1 MQVTIRLRPQ
11 AVSLVIKRAASATG
25 LDARPFSGHSL
36 RAGLATSAALAGAD
50 LKDIMRQT
58 RHRSHDVA
66 LRYIRHAEVW
76 EDNVTS
82 LLFNAEP
89 EEGAPL
95 EKT

>member
-1 MQVTIRLRPQ
+1 
-11 AVSLVIKRAASATG
+11 
-25 LDARPFSGHSL
+25 L